1 MFARFQFHSTIIFSK
16 QIPGL
21 EMKIYSKLDLNSY
34 SLSLTYDDIS
44 LIPLE
49 ISQVKTRNEIITKS
63 SFIGEELAVPVIS
76 SPMDTVT
83 GLEMAKELT
92 NLGSIGILNRF
103 NSSLTEIISDKKS
116 LEGIKAVSIS
126 LTADDKL
133 IGQLAEKNLI
143 ICIDTAN
150 ANNAF
155 VLQKCEELKT
165 KYKVKV
171 IVGNIAHGSTLKQLA
186 DAGADAVRIGI
197 GGGSV
202 CTTSVQTGIGIG
214 QVSSLLDVYSAKV
227 ENKLDIALIAD
238 GGIKSPG
245 DVAKALAC
253 GADVVMLGRMLAGTK
268 ETPGEVIKYND
279 QLWKKYRGSASFGVK
294 MKNEFIEG
302 EETLVPYK
310 GAVKNV
316 INGISDGLRS
326 AMSYLNCNSL
336 GDLQRINSFALLST
350 SSYLERLPR
359 K

>member
-1 MFARFQFHSTIIFSK
+1 
-16 QIPGL
+16 
-21 EMKIYSKLDLNSY
+21 MKIYSKKDLNNY

-49 ISQVKTRNEIITKS
+49 ISQVKTRNEIVTKS
-63 SFIGEELAVPVIS
+63 FFAGEELTVPVIS

-92 NLGSIGILNRF
+92 NLGCIGILNRF
-103 NSSLTEIISDKKS
+103 NSSLNEIINNENNLDKV
-116 LEGIKAVSIS
+116 KAVSIS
-126 LTADDKL
+126 LTAEEKL
-133 IGQLAEKNLI
+133 IEKLAEKNVI

-155 VLQKCEELKT
+155 VLNKCEEIKK
-165 KYKVKV
+165 KYKVRV
-171 IVGNIAHGSTLKQLA
+171 IVGNVAHGSTLKQLV

-214 QVSSLLDVYSAKV
+214 QVSSLIDVYFTKV

-316 INGISDGLRS
+316 IDGISDGLRS

-336 GDLQRINSFALLST
+336 KDLQKIDSFAVLST

>member
-1 MFARFQFHSTIIFSK
+1 MK
-16 QIPGL
+16 
-21 EMKIYSKLDLNSY
+21 MKIYSKNDLNNY

-49 ISQVKTRNEIITKS
+49 ISKVKTRNEVNTKS
-63 SFIGEELAVPVIS
+63 IFLDEELTVPVIS

-83 GLEMAKELT
+83 GTEMAKELT
-92 NLGSIGILNRF
+92 ALGCLGILNRF
-103 NSSLTEIISDKKS
+103 NSSLNDLVDNEKNTEAIKS
-116 LEGIKAVSIS
+116 ISIS
-126 LTADDKL
+126 LNAEESFIEK
-133 IGQLAEKNLI
+133 LAEKKMI

-150 ANNAF
+150 ANNAY
-155 VLQKCEELKT
+155 VLKKCEELKN

-214 QVSSLLDVYSAKV
+214 QVSSLLDVYFTKY

-326 AMSYLNCNSL
+326 AMSYLNCNSIT
-336 GDLQRINSFALLST
+336 DLQNIDSFSVLST